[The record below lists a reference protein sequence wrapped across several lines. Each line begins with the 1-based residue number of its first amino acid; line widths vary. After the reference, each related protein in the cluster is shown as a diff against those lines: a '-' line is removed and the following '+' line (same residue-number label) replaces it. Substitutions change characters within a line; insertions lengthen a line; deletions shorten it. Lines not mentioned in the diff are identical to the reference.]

1 MWLLIPVPVNGNAT
15 RWSFLLAQPIP
26 THWLVMAKAGA
37 AATFAFVG
45 AVLSILMIPVGV
57 RVCTTGKKLGIEF
70 SLSAVS
76 QAQMIVTLVPLALLA
91 SILQLFVSF
100 RAKSFKEAQTISR
113 WLCFYSSGSD
123 FRD

>member
-1 MWLLIPVPVNGNAT
+1 
-15 RWSFLLAQPIP
+15 
-26 THWLVMAKAGA
+26 
-37 AATFAFVG
+37 
-45 AVLSILMIPVGV
+45 MIPLVFV
-57 RVCTTGKKLGIEF
+57 FVPLEKLGIEF

-100 RAKSFKEAQTISR
+100 RAKSFKEAQTYIS
-113 WLCFYSSGSD
+113 LVMFIPVAVI